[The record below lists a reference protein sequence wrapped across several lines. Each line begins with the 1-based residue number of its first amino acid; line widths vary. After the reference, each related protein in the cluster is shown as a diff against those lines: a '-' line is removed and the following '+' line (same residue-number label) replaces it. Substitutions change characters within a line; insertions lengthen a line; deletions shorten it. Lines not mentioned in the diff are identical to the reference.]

1 MQIDESHVSKK
12 NRRRL
17 CFFLI
22 AFGLALIGAVLFSVI
37 TPIKAYCGDHLNIL
51 LITIDTLRPDR
62 LSCYGSEHVKTPNID
77 SLAARS
83 VLFTRAFA
91 HTSTTLPSHTN
102 ILLGTTPPFHGVH
115 DNGIFVVHDEFLTLA
130 EHLRKAGYSTAA
142 FVGAFPLD
150 SRFGLNQG
158 FDTYDDEYDL
168 RHQRKMETGERAGQI
183 VVDRAVE
190 WLAHITSP
198 WFLWVHCYDPHDP
211 YNPPEPFRTQ
221 HKECLYDGEVAYVD
235 FVMGKLFRYLD
246 ENDLSS
252 RTIIIFTGDHG
263 ESLGEHGEITHG
275 FLAYNSAIWVPL
287 IISVQGVKPRIVHQN
302 VSHIDLFPTVCDV
315 LKTETPSYLPGIS
328 LLPSM
333 KGKKNPKRSIYF
345 ESNSPYYSLGWAPIR
360 GYIRQKEKFIDSP
373 ITELYD
379 LSKDFDELENLAARK
394 SLEVFRKELGQIIH
408 DQSAK
413 STVRSERKVDRE
425 ALRKLESLGY
435 IASYQ
440 EKKKEKFGPEDDVK
454 VLLPYY
460 NKSANAL
467 ELYKQGR
474 VKEAMN
480 ILKDV
485 ITETKKIPQ
494 AYSDLAMLYA
504 ELGRG
509 DEAIEVMKMGR
520 EFLPENYKIFA
531 DYINSLYEAGRID
544 EVVKAFREG
553 DFFQIET
560 DPIVWNIVGISH
572 MKRGDIEIAKKY
584 LGKSISIDKKFPIPY
599 NNLGTL
605 YFSLIKGR
613 DQNASKNAIE
623 YFKKAIE
630 LDPYYASAHYG
641 LGLTYFQTGNFKE
654 AILNLKK
661 ALELQPDLYE
671 SLYVLGKAYFQTGD
685 KAAAYVYFTSFK
697 SSPLYRQIS
706 AEDKL
711 NLADYIRQCELQPKR
726 K

>member
-1 MQIDESHVSKK
+1 MSQRQK

-17 CFFLI
+17 CFFLFTI
-22 AFGLALIGAVLFSVI
+22 GLALFGTILFPI
-37 TPIKAYCGDHLNIL
+37 LNPIKAYCGDQLNIL

-91 HTSTTLPSHTN
+91 HASTTLPSHTN
-102 ILLGTTPPFHGVH
+102 ILLGTTPLFHGVH
-115 DNGIFVVHDEFLTLA
+115 DNGIFVVHDKFLTLS

-168 RHQRKMETGERAGQI
+168 RHQRKIETGERAGQI

-198 WFLWVHCYDPHDP
+198 WFLWVHCFDPHDP
-211 YNPPEPFRTQ
+211 YTPPEPFRTQ

-246 ENDLSS
+246 ENDLSG
-252 RTIIIFTGDHG
+252 RTLIIFTGDHG

-275 FLAYNSAIWVPL
+275 FLAYNSAIWIPL

-302 VSHIDLFPTVCDV
+302 VSHIDLFPTVCDI
-315 LKTETPSYLPGIS
+315 LKVETPSHLPGIS

-345 ESNSPYYSLGWAPIR
+345 ESNSPYYSLSWAPIS
-360 GYIRQKEKFIDSP
+360 GYIRQKEKFIESP
-373 ITELYD
+373 IPELYD
-379 LSKDFDELENLAARK
+379 LSRDFDELENLAAGK
-394 SLEVFRKELGQIIH
+394 SLEAFRKELSHIIH
-408 DQSAK
+408 VQSAK
-413 STVRSERKVDRE
+413 STVRSERRIDRE

-467 ELYKQGR
+467 ALYKRGR

-480 ILKDV
+480 NLKDI

-494 AYSDLAMLYA
+494 AYSHLATLYA

-509 DEAIEVMKMGR
+509 NEAIEIMKMGR

-531 DYINSLYEAGRID
+531 DYINYLYEAGRID
-544 EVVKAFREG
+544 EVVAAFEEG
-553 DFFQIET
+553 DFIQVET
-560 DPIVWNIVGISH
+560 DPMVWNVVGISY
-572 MKRGDIEIAKKY
+572 MKRGDTETAKKY
-584 LGKSISIDKKFPIPY
+584 LEKSISIDRKFAIPY

-605 YFSLIKGR
+605 YLSLMKRR
-613 DQNASKNAIE
+613 DPNASKNAIE
-623 YFKKAIE
+623 YFKKAVE
-630 LDPYYASAHYG
+630 LDPYYSSAHHG
-641 LGLTYFQTGNFKE
+641 LGLAYFQTSNFKE
-654 AILNLKK
+654 AILHLKK
-661 ALELQPDLYE
+661 ALEMQPDLYE
-671 SLYVLGKAYFQTGD
+671 SLYVLGKAYFQKGD
-685 KAAAYVYFTSFK
+685 KASAYVYFTSFK
-697 SSPLYRQIS
+697 SSPLYHQIS
-706 AEDKL
+706 AEEKFTL
-711 NLADYIRQCELQPKR
+711 ENYILQCKPQLKT

>member
-1 MQIDESHVSKK
+1 M
-12 NRRRL
+12 
-17 CFFLI
+17 I
-22 AFGLALIGAVLFSVI
+22 AFGLALFSAVLFSVL
-37 TPIKAYCGDHLNIL
+37 TPIKAYCEDQLNIL

-62 LSCYGSEHVKTPNID
+62 LSCYGSEQVKTPNID
-77 SLAARS
+77 SLATRS

-91 HTSTTLPSHTN
+91 HASTTLPSHTN
-102 ILLGTTPPFHGVH
+102 ILLGTTPLFHGVH
-115 DNGIFVVHDEFLTLA
+115 DNGIFVVHDKFLTLA
-130 EHLRKAGYSTAA
+130 EHLKKADYSTAA

-168 RHQRKMETGERAGQI
+168 RHQRKIETGERPGQI

-190 WLAHITSP
+190 WLAHTTSP
-198 WFLWVHCYDPHDP
+198 WFLWVHCFDPHDP

-235 FVMGKLFRYLD
+235 FVTGKLFRYLD
-246 ENDLSS
+246 DNDLSS
-252 RTIIIFTGDHG
+252 RTLIIFTGDHG

-302 VSHIDLFPTVCDV
+302 VSHIDLFPTVCDI
-315 LKTETPSYLPGIS
+315 LKVKTPSHLSGIS

-345 ESNSPYYSLGWAPIR
+345 ESVSPYYSLGWAPIR
-360 GYIRQKEKFIDSP
+360 GYIRQKEKFIESP
-373 ITELYD
+373 IPELYD
-379 LSKDFDELENLAARK
+379 LSIDFDELENLAARK
-394 SLEVFRKELGQIIH
+394 SLEGFRKELGQIIH
-408 DQSAK
+408 VQSAK
-413 STVRSERKVDRE
+413 STVRSESIIDRE

-440 EKKKEKFGPEDDVK
+440 EKKKDKFGPEDDVK
-454 VLLPYY
+454 VLLPYH
-460 NKSANAL
+460 NKSADAF
-467 ELYKQGR
+467 ELYKKGR
-474 VKEAMN
+474 VREAMN
-480 ILKDV
+480 FLKDI

-494 AYSDLAMLYA
+494 AYSHLAMLYT

-509 DEAIEVMKMGR
+509 NEALEVMKMGR

-544 EVVKAFREG
+544 EVVEAFREG

-560 DPIVWNIVGISH
+560 DPMVWNIVGTSY

-584 LGKSISIDKKFPIPY
+584 LEKSISIDRKFPIPF

-605 YFSLIKGR
+605 YLSLIKR
-613 DQNASKNAIE
+613 QDPNASKNAIE

-630 LDPYYASAHYG
+630 LDPYYGSAHYG
-641 LGLTYFQTGNFKE
+641 LGLTYFQTSNFKE
-654 AILNLKK
+654 AIPHLNK

-685 KAAAYVYFTSFK
+685 KASAYVYFSRFK
-697 SSPLYRQIS
+697 SSPLYHKIPVK
-706 AEDKL
+706 DKV
-711 NLADYIRQCELQPKR
+711 NLEDYIRQCEPQSKR